1 MVNMLNLLKFIIM
14 KKVFVVVSHAICD
27 YEDCGI
33 GTIVCSSKDKALKHF
48 RSIVDGEKRAIDED
62 EWVVEED
69 EDSFCA
75 YIDGEYSANMT
86 MCEIREEKIE

>member
-1 MVNMLNLLKFIIM
+1 MLNLLKFIIM

-33 GTIVCSSKDKALKHF
+33 GTIVCSSKDKALSHF
-48 RSIVDGEKRAIDED
+48 RSIVDGEKREIDEY
-62 EWVVEED
+62 WVVEEN

-75 YIDGEYSANMT
+75 YLEGEYSANMT
-86 MCEIREEKIE
+86 MCEIREEEVEE